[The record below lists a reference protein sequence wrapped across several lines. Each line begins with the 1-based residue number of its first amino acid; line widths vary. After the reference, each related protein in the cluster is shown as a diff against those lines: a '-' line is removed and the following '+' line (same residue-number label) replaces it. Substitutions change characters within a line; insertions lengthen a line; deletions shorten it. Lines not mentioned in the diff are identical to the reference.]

1 MMDILKMSILIAYNR
16 INVPNMTIYTR
27 VCLVSDL
34 HSSIKARRTCP
45 NFKIISHTFSEHLA
59 RINMP
64 RPHGANVAIN
74 AIIMS
79 IVASSIVEHGSRKKP
94 VINLIMKGMAPMP
107 TTVDTDVINIDRFIS
122 PRSNRAKLEIKLKTL
137 FFFGFNNW
145 SYP

>member
-1 MMDILKMSILIAYNR
+1 
-16 INVPNMTIYTR
+16 
-27 VCLVSDL
+27 
-34 HSSIKARRTCP
+34 
-45 NFKIISHTFSEHLA
+45 
-59 RINMP
+59 MP

-137 FFFGFNNW
+137 FFGFNNW